1 MSNEYER
8 YLEELL
14 EIKQREI
21 EVKQKEIDFY
31 KHFIEEKLRCVIKES
46 INDALDTNGLGKR
59 KYKMITIPQS
69 NYIITLNDEI
79 TFGRGSKR

>member
-14 EIKQREI
+14 IVKQKEI

-31 KHFIEEKLRCVIKES
+31 KHFIEEKLRCVIKEN
-46 INDALDTNGLGKR
+46 IEDTLSANGLGKR
-59 KYKMITIPQS
+59 AYKIITIPQS

-79 TFGRGSKR
+79 TFGRR